1 MASMPETQASPTP
14 VLIKRDRHLPP
25 SPPGYLLFQ
34 MPKLQRQ
41 PIEFIGRMW
50 REYGDLVRLPIMPRF
65 ALYLAMHPGSADHI
79 LSTHQDRYRK
89 PDFFLKP
96 MGLVQGQGLFTSEGE
111 SWLKHRR
118 LMQPAFHQKQ
128 LIELHAVML
137 SCVQSLVTEWLEK
150 PDGVV
155 IDIAAEMTRIT
166 LKIVSLA
173 LFSVDISDESDR
185 LGRALRIALEYVY
198 YRLNSP
204 LALPVWIPTPQNRN
218 FDQAKQTI
226 DQVVLEIIRS
236 RRQDPTA
243 RHDLLSMLLAAQ
255 DEETGECMSD
265 RQLLDEV
272 ITLINAGHETTAT
285 TLAWTWYLLGTN
297 PDVMA
302 NLLNE
307 VQTVLNGDEPTLDKL
322 PKLQYTR
329 RVLDESLRLCPP
341 GLGVAPRVALE
352 DDEIQGYFIPKG
364 SIFYIASYL
373 IARHPEF
380 WDDPER
386 FDPDRFLP
394 ERVAQRPKFAYF
406 PFGAGS
412 HTCIGKNFALM
423 ESTMILAAITQQFH
437 IELVS
442 NQPIEIDPRFT
453 LRPKYGIK
461 VTVRQRH

>member
-1 MASMPETQASPTP
+1 MPKTQASSTP
-14 VLIKRDRHLPP
+14 VLIKRNRNLPP
-25 SPPGYLLFQ
+25 GPPGYLLFQ
-34 MPKLQRQ
+34 MPKLQSQ
-41 PIEFIGRMW
+41 PIEFTGRMW
-50 REYGDLVRLPIMPRF
+50 REYGDLVRLPILPRF
-65 ALYLAMHPGSADHI
+65 SLHLAMHPDSAEHI
-79 LSTHQDRYRK
+79 LSTHQDRYQK

-96 MGLVQGQGLFTSEGE
+96 MGLVQGQGLFSSEGE

-128 LIELHAVML
+128 LIELHGVML
-137 SCVQSLVTEWLEK
+137 SCVQDLVAEWLEK

-198 YRLNSP
+198 YRINSP
-204 LALPVWIPTPQNRN
+204 LALPVWIPTSRNRN
-218 FDQAKQTI
+218 FERAKQTI
-226 DQVVLEIIRS
+226 DRVVLEIIRS
-236 RRQDPTA
+236 RRQDSTA
-243 RHDLLSMLLAAQ
+243 RHDLLSMLLEAQ
-255 DEETGECMSD
+255 DEETGESMSD

-285 TLAWTWYLLGTN
+285 TLAWTWHLLATH

-307 VQTVLNGDEPTLDKL
+307 VQIILNGDEPTLDKL
-322 PKLQYTR
+322 PQLQYTR
-329 RVLDESLRLCPP
+329 RVLDEALRLCPP
-341 GLGVAPRVALE
+341 GIGVVPRVALE

-364 SIFYIASYL
+364 SIFIIVSYL
-373 IARHPEF
+373 TARHPDF
-380 WDDPER
+380 WDDPEQ

-406 PFGAGS
+406 PFGAGA

-423 ESTMILAAITQQFH
+423 ESTMILAAIAQQFH
-437 IELVS
+437 IELAS
-442 NQPIEIDPRFT
+442 NQSIEIDPRFT

-461 VTVRQRH
+461 VKLRQRH